1 MVRSDSSHTAV
12 EALSVMP
19 PFAGLDAT
27 TLEAIARAAVRR
39 SFDAGQ
45 VVFLEGEACAGLY
58 VVQEGW
64 LKALKISLY

>member
-1 MVRSDSSHTAV
+1 
-12 EALSVMP
+12 MP